1 MGGRL
6 RSSEGLT
13 MGDGTEPLIHLVI
26 LCERRLAREALAA
39 YFSGQPGFV
48 VLGHVPT
55 LEHLGKLCDL
65 TRPQVALVEV
75 DSLESSTV
83 QALARLREAHPVL
96 DVVVIFTTV
105 SPEVH
110 AEAVGHGLTALVPGT
125 SGLDEMARMVR
136 IRARQ
141 RRAPCPP
148 PGNGRTLTDREMA
161 ILSLMTAG
169 HTTDDIA
176 ELLRISPHTV
186 DNHRRRIY
194 TKLDVDNRS
203 AAVSRTMS
211 LGIFPTPW
219 VASTTG
225 PNATGDV
232 PALTAREREILHHIA
247 DGHTT
252 RQTARALG
260 IAAKT
265 VENTPARLYRKL
277 GTHNRIETLTVAYRL
292 GLIRLAAR
300 S

>member
-141 RRAPCPP
+141 RRGPPPP
-148 PGNGRTLTDREMA
+148 PGQRRGPTHRGVAHLPLLTPGPPPDRTPQRV
-161 ILSLMTAG
+161 
-169 HTTDDIA
+169 
-176 ELLRISPHTV
+176 RRSP
-186 DNHRRRIY
+186 
-194 TKLDVDNRS
+194 
-203 AAVSRTMS
+203 
-211 LGIFPTPW
+211 
-219 VASTTG
+219 
-225 PNATGDV
+225 
-232 PALTAREREILHHIA
+232 
-247 DGHTT
+247 
-252 RQTARALG
+252 
-260 IAAKT
+260 
-265 VENTPARLYRKL
+265 
-277 GTHNRIETLTVAYRL
+277 
-292 GLIRLAAR
+292 
-300 S
+300 